1 MKRFQRSCRGG
12 AVTVVPHKAHHLQA
26 GGEGEH
32 RVSRRRLT
40 WLRLFVVLAFVLL
53 AVRLWQLQIL
63 EGDRYRLQAAGNRFT
78 LQTVPAP
85 RGVIYDRIG
94 RILARNVVAFD
105 VTIVPA
111 SVPEAQEE
119 AILRAL
125 ATMLDIPLDN
135 YAALAQARLGND
147 DVADGP
153 PPLDPN
159 CGEPG
164 LLECFR
170 AAKETPYRPLLVG
183 RDVAPE
189 KAFQLLEQT
198 PFLPG
203 VFVDP
208 KPKRRYLY
216 GPLLSHILGYMLPVS
231 QEFLEQAPSSEEY
244 ELVDEAGVA
253 GVEASFERE
262 LRGRKGRKLVEK
274 DVFGREV
281 RALYEVPPE
290 PGYNIFLT
298 IDLDL
303 QRAATEALR
312 RGLEEAG
319 SPRGAVVALD
329 PRDGQ
334 VLALVSL
341 PAYDNNLFVGP
352 ISPDEYQMLLADT
365 RKPLFNTAISGAFAP
380 GSIFKLVT
388 ASAALQEGV
397 ITPQTRLNAPGII
410 YLPNKYFPD
419 DPSLA
424 QPFYDWLPAGH
435 GVINVV
441 RALARSSD
449 VFFYKVAGGFPGEI
463 EGLGIERLARWAR
476 MFGLGE
482 LTRVDLPGEVT
493 GLVPTPAW
501 KRQAMGET
509 WVTGDTYNLAI
520 GQGFLTVTPLQM
532 ANVTAAVA
540 NGGILYRPQLVYQI
554 QDAEGNVVWGFQP
567 DILRHVPVDPATLA
581 IVREGMRGAVA
592 WPDGT
597 ASFAGL
603 PTSVAVAGKTG
614 TAEYC
619 DPLPDLSDC
628 RRNEN
633 GYLVTHAWFTAFAP
647 YENPEIV
654 VLVFVHG
661 NGRDVLEGSKVAAPI
676 AAEILRYWFEE
687 RGR

>member
-1 MKRFQRSCRGG
+1 M
-12 AVTVVPHKAHHLQA
+12 PHTPPQLQV
-26 GGEGEH
+26 GGETGQV
-32 RVSRRRLT
+32 RGRRRLV
-40 WLRLFVVLAFVLL
+40 WLRLLVLLVFAVLA
-53 AVRLWQLQIL
+53 ARLWQLQIL
-63 EGDRYRLQAAGNRFT
+63 EGDRYRLQAAGNRFA

-94 RILARNVVAFD
+94 RILARNVVSFD
-105 VTIVPA
+105 VTVVPA
-111 SVPEAQEE
+111 SVPEEQEE
-119 AILRAL
+119 TILRTLAAL
-125 ATMLDIPLDN
+125 LDIPLNN
-135 YAALAQARLGND
+135 YAALAQASLGED
-147 DVADGP
+147 SVADPP

-170 AAKETPYRPLLVG
+170 VAKQAPYRAIRVG
-183 RDVAPE
+183 RDVPADR
-189 KAFQLLEQT
+189 AFQLLEQAV
-198 PFLPG
+198 FLPG
-203 VFVDP
+203 VFVEP
-208 KPKRRYLY
+208 KPKRLYVY
-216 GPLLSHILGYMLPVS
+216 GPLLGHILGYMMPVS

-281 RALYEVPPE
+281 RVLYEVPPE

-298 IDLDL
+298 IDVDL
-303 QRAATEALR
+303 QRVATEALR
-312 RGLEEAG
+312 RGLEEVG

-334 VLALVSL
+334 ILALVSL
-341 PAYDNNLFVGP
+341 PSYDNNLFVGP
-352 ISPDEYQMLLADT
+352 ISPADYQMLLEDE

-397 ITPQTRLNAPGII
+397 ITPQTRLSAPGII

-419 DPSLA
+419 DPDLA

-482 LTRVDLPGEVT
+482 LTRVDLPGEAA
-493 GLVPTPAW
+493 GLVPTPTW
-501 KRQAMGET
+501 KRQALGET

-540 NGGILYRPQLVYQI
+540 NGGTLYRPQLVYQV
-554 QDAEGNVVWGFQP
+554 QDAEGNVIKGFRP
-567 DILRHVPVDPATLA
+567 EVLRHVPVDPDNLA

-654 VLVFVHG
+654 LLVFVHG
-661 NGRDVLEGSKVAAPI
+661 NGREVLEGSKVAAPI

-687 RGR
+687 RAR